1 MGDVVVSSNM
11 GLIMIDPQF
20 MVMLKGNKNSFH
32 HESAGVDMPNP
43 PGFVSTGLIHW
54 FCLTVCHGKSQ
65 FLIGQLSI
73 VK

>member
-1 MGDVVVSSNM
+1 MSSNM

-43 PGFVSTGLIHW
+43 PGFVSTGVDSGLYS
-54 FCLTVCHGKSQ
+54 C
-65 FLIGQLSI
+65 
-73 VK
+73 

>member
-43 PGFVSTGLIHW
+43 PGFVSTGVDSGLYSCW
-54 FCLTVCHGKSQ
+54 QMGWSSGFV
-65 FLIGQLSI
+65 
-73 VK
+73 